1 MSSTH
6 KSSNNSAGDSLNI
19 HWFRQSDLRLHDNPS
34 LCRTVELASSGKVA
48 KQPVG
53 SSAPSSTKSNGIL
66 PVFIFDT
73 SRIYGS
79 DIHSDLGGQ
88 KCGPRRAQFA
98 LEAVEDLRSNLQ
110 KVSEE
115 EVVHSN
121 LGMHKMFLSQTTS
134 LTVYHIN
141 IFHLEW

>member
-1 MSSTH
+1 M
-6 KSSNNSAGDSLNI
+6 
-19 HWFRQSDLRLHDNPS
+19 
-34 LCRTVELASSGKVA
+34 
-48 KQPVG
+48 
-53 SSAPSSTKSNGIL
+53 
-66 PVFIFDT
+66 FIFDT

-79 DIHSDLGGQ
+79 DIHSELGGQ